1 MSLKEKLKK
10 LETKGEERK
19 VNLRM
24 PKNKVDLLDRLAKHF
39 GTNTSTLIREM
50 IDDAIIQLQ
59 RELVVLE
66 KDNGIEVTKNDES
79 KEMITYLPSII
90 ELFVP
95 ELYNYS
101 SKREDFSSDEEY
113 EAFYIK
119 DAELSV
125 RYGISG
131 GFSGTAPIS
140 KKSIVFTENDFVN
153 VDNKKIVE

>member
-1 MSLKEKLKK
+1 MSLKEKLNK
-10 LETKGEERK
+10 LENKGEERK

-24 PKNKVDLLDRLAKHF
+24 PKNKVDLLDKLAKHF

-79 KEMITYLPSII
+79 KEMITYLPSVI

-101 SKREDFSSDEEY
+101 NKREDFSSDEEY
-113 EAFYIK
+113 ESFYMK

-125 RYGISG
+125 RYGISA
-131 GFSGTAPIS
+131 GFSGTTPIS
-140 KKSIVFTENDFVN
+140 KKSIEFYDNDFVN
-153 VDNKKIVE
+153 VDSKKTVV